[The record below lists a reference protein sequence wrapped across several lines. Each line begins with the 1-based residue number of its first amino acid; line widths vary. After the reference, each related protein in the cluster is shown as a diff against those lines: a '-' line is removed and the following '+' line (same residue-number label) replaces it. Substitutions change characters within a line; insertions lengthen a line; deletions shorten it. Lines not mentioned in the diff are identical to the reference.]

1 MKIIV
6 TRDSV
11 AAGDDV
17 DAPHRL
23 EFGVPSEQ
31 PILEILR
38 TISQVNYLPSIFGGK
53 ATWSAASGLPLAVFA
68 QQWREPKPLSTLSTT
83 TMQKL
88 DSRADG
94 LYVHFNYH
102 AQIDPDE
109 VFDVLNRLRLKSF

>member
-23 EFGVPSEQ
+23 EFDVPSEQ
-31 PILEILR
+31 PLLEILR
-38 TISQVNYLPSIFGGK
+38 TVSQLNYLPSILGGK

-68 QQWREPKPLSTLSTT
+68 QQWRELKLLSALSMTA
-83 TMQKL
+83 MQEL
-88 DSRADG
+88 DYRADG
-94 LYVHFNYH
+94 LYVHFSYH
-102 AQIDPDE
+102 AQIDPDV
-109 VFDVLNRLRLKSF
+109 VFGVLNRLRLKSF